1 MLETLNTVIVSMDI
15 FGIVIDVFILGWF
28 YYTYRKNPG
37 AVMGKYTKILIAA
50 ILLSLA
56 NKVLLGNI
64 MFISFVEIGLVIYA
78 LYMITRE
85 RNRYY

>member
-1 MLETLNTVIVSMDI
+1 MLETLNNVAVSLDV
-15 FGIVIDVFILGWF
+15 FGIVIDVVLLGWF
-28 YYTYRKNPG
+28 YYTYSKSPG
-37 AVMGKYTKILIAA
+37 AVMGKYTKILIGA

-56 NKVLLGNI
+56 NKILLGNL

-78 LYMITRE
+78 LYMITKE